1 VPPPRPGSALPLLV
15 GCAALSGAS
24 ALTLELLWGRELALA
39 FGSSQYAVAT
49 VLAAFMLGLGLGSFL
64 GGRLADRAAAPA
76 ALVARIELALVIAG
90 PLWSIGL
97 LRLPALAAAFLP
109 EAGSATRPAFLAG
122 RLLVGVAVLVVPT
135 VLMGAGFPLLARAA
149 ARTVAELHHGISRL
163 VAGATLGGVAGVV
176 ATGLVVLPR
185 AGVPGAAAFAAA
197 ANLGAAL
204 AALAAHRALAGTRE
218 RRQEPA
224 APLLALDR
232 PAIGLLGAAAVS
244 GGLVLAAETVWHR
257 ALLMVMANST
267 ATLTLLLAVT
277 LAGLAVGAAG
287 ATRLLGFG
295 QPLAWWA
302 RLQAAAALLLV
313 AQALLIDRIALAAR
327 LLRPDT
333 GWARVLVPPLAL
345 GGSVILPVAVLLGA
359 AWPLLLAAATPRVED
374 GGRRLGAMGVVN
386 SIGAALGAAGAGFL
400 ALPALGFG
408 RCLVLLAA
416 CHAGLAAAAS
426 RGRQRSLALGA
437 AVAAGLLAIAAVAA
451 PRFAAVSLPSIA
463 GDPATQT
470 LAYRESPSGTVVVT
484 EDRRTG
490 VRSMFVDNNA
500 VIGSTYDALKVV
512 RMLGLVPALLHP
524 QPERVLVIGYGAG
537 VTTAMIA
544 AAPGVASI
552 EVAEIV
558 PEVIEAAAF
567 FEPLNHAVLS
577 DPRVRVVANDGRN
590 HLLLGGPPYDVIT
603 CDPVHP
609 LFGSAPLY
617 SLDYFELCRRR
628 LEPGGIVCQYLP
640 LHRMP
645 TREFRR
651 AIATFGAA
659 FEETWVLFGL
669 GHAML
674 VGSEQPLD
682 LDWQRW
688 QHRLDGHGRRDDL
701 AASALATPAQIAAL
715 LQLSPEACRRL
726 SLGPPSTDL
735 HPWLEFLAPAAYRD
749 GLWAANARLL
759 VDGYQSPLGRIR
771 GLPPPLAEAV
781 RSLVAGKRLLLFSL
795 LERSAGNAA
804 GTQHWLSLALQVA
817 GDDPEIQHY
826 ARQVSVELE
835 GGGSAD

>member
-1 VPPPRPGSALPLLV
+1 LLIL
-15 GCAALSGAS
+15 CAALSGVS

-64 GGRLADRAAAPA
+64 GGRLADRVAAPA
-76 ALVARIELALVIAG
+76 AVAARIELALVIGG
-90 PLWSIGL
+90 PLWSFGL
-97 LRLPALAAAFLP
+97 LQLPALAAAILP
-109 EAGSATRPAFLAG
+109 EAGDATRPAFLIG
-122 RLLVGVAVLVVPT
+122 RLLVGVAVLMLPT
-135 VLMGAGFPLLARAA
+135 MLMGAGFPLLARAA
-149 ARTVAELHHGISRL
+149 ASSVRELHRGIGRL
-163 VAGATLGGVAGVV
+163 VAGATLGGVVGVI
-176 ATGLVVLPR
+176 ATGFIVLPQV
-185 AGVPGAAAFAAA
+185 GVPGAAAFAAV
-197 ANLGAAL
+197 ANLGAAV
-204 AALAAHRALAGTRE
+204 AALAAQRALSGRE
-218 RRQEPA
+218 PRRGAAA
-224 APLLALDR
+224 APPLELDRSAIALLA
-232 PAIGLLGAAAVS
+232 AAAVS

-257 ALLMVMANST
+257 ALMMVIANST

-277 LAGLAVGAAG
+277 LAGLAAGAAASAG
-287 ATRLLGFG
+287 LLGRG
-295 QPLAWWA
+295 GPPLAWWA
-302 RLQAAAALLLV
+302 RLQAAAALLLLG
-313 AQALLIDRIALAAR
+313 QALLIDRIAWAAR
-327 LLRPDT
+327 LLRPDA
-333 GWARVLVPPLAL
+333 GWARVLVPPVTL
-345 GGSVILPVAVLLGA
+345 GGGVILPVAVLLGA
-359 AWPLLLAAATPRVED
+359 AWPLLLAAATPRVGD

-386 SIGAALGAAGAGFL
+386 SAGAALGAAAAGFL

-416 CHAGLAAAAS
+416 CHSGLAAAGA
-426 RGRQRSLALGA
+426 RGRQRTLAVA
-437 AVAAGLLAIAAVAA
+437 ATAAAGLLAIGALAT
-451 PRFAAVSLPSIA
+451 PRFAEIALPSIV
-463 GDPATQT
+463 GDPQAKI

-484 EDRRTG
+484 EDRGTG

-524 QPERVLVIGYGAG
+524 RPERVLVIGYGAG

-544 AAPGVASI
+544 AVPEVQSV

-558 PEVIEAAAF
+558 PEVIEAAGF
-567 FEPLNHAVLS
+567 FEPLNHSVLR
-577 DPRVRVVANDGRN
+577 DLRVRVVANDGRN
-590 HLLLGGPPYDVIT
+590 HLLLGGPSYDVIT

-651 AIATFGAA
+651 TIATFQSA
-659 FEETWVLFGL
+659 FAETWVLFGL

-674 VGSEQPLD
+674 VGSERPLD

-688 QHRLDGHGRRDDL
+688 QRVLDGHGQRDDL
-701 AASALATPAQIAAL
+701 AASALSTPAQIAAL
-715 LQLSPEACRRL
+715 LQLDPAACRRL
-726 SLGPPSTDL
+726 SLGPPSSDL
-735 HPWLEFLAPAAYRD
+735 HPWLEFLAPAAYQE

-795 LERSAGNAA
+795 LERSAGNAE
-804 GTQHWLSLALQVA
+804 GTRHWLSLALQVA
-817 GDDPEIQHY
+817 GDDPEIQYY
-826 ARQVSVELE
+826 ARQVSAEL
-835 GGGSAD
+835 SAGR

>member
-1 VPPPRPGSALPLLV
+1 MLRPRRDPALALLIL
-15 GCAALSGAS
+15 CAALSGVA

-39 FGSSQYAVAT
+39 FGSSQYAVAA
-49 VLAAFMLGLGLGSFL
+49 VLAAFMLGLGIGSFL
-64 GGRLADRAAAPA
+64 GGRLADRVAAPA
-76 ALVARIELALVIAG
+76 GVAARIELALAVAG
-90 PLWSIGL
+90 PLWSLGL
-97 LRLPALAAAFLP
+97 LRLPALAAAILP
-109 EAGSATRPAFLAG
+109 EAGNATRPAFLIG
-122 RLLVGVAVLVVPT
+122 RLLTGVAVLVLPT
-135 VLMGAGFPLLARAA
+135 TLMGAGFPLLARAA
-149 ARTVAELHHGISRL
+149 GRTVPELHHGISRL
-163 VAGATLGGVAGVV
+163 VAGATLGGVAGVI
-176 ATGLVVLPR
+176 ATGLLVLPV
-185 AGVPGAAAFAAA
+185 AGVPGGAAVAAA
-197 ANLGAAL
+197 ASLGAAL
-204 AALAAHRALAGTRE
+204 AALAAQRALNGRPD
-218 RRQEPA
+218 RRAAEPVPPLEFDRRA
-224 APLLALDR
+224 IALLA
-232 PAIGLLGAAAVS
+232 AAAVS

-277 LAGLAVGAAG
+277 LAGLAAGAAASG
-287 ATRLLGFG
+287 RLLARGG

-302 RLQAAAALLLV
+302 RLQAAASLLLV

-333 GWARVLVPPLAL
+333 GWARVLVPPLVL

-416 CHAGLAAAAS
+416 CHAGLAAAAAS
-426 RGRQRSLALGA
+426 GRQRSLALGA
-437 AVAAGLLAIAAVAA
+437 AVAAGLLAIGALAA
-451 PRFAAVSLPSIA
+451 PRFAAVSLPSLA
-463 GDPATQT
+463 GHPDTQI

-484 EDRRTG
+484 EDQATG
-490 VRSMFVDNNA
+490 VRSMYVDNNA

-537 VTTAMIA
+537 VTTATIA
-544 AAPGVASI
+544 AVPGVESI

-558 PEVIEAAAF
+558 PEVIEAASF
-567 FEPLNHAVLS
+567 FEPLNHDVLR
-577 DPRVRVVANDGRN
+577 DPRVRVAANDGRN
-590 HLLLGGPPYDVIT
+590 HLLLGGAPYDVIT

-617 SLDYFELCRRR
+617 SLDFFNLCRSR
-628 LEPGGIVCQYLP
+628 LRPGGVACQYLP

-645 TREFRR
+645 TTEFRR
-651 AIATFGAA
+651 AIATFQAA
-659 FEETWVLFGL
+659 FAETWVLFGL

-674 VGSEQPLD
+674 VGSDRPLD
-682 LDWQRW
+682 LDWNRW
-688 QHRLDGHGRRDDL
+688 QTVLEAHGWPDDL

-715 LQLSPEACRRL
+715 LQLDPGACRRL
-726 SLGPPSTDL
+726 SLGKPSTDL
-735 HPWLEFLAPAAYRD
+735 HPRLEFLAPAAYRD

-759 VDGYQSPLGRIR
+759 VDGYRSPLGRIH
-771 GLPPPLAEAV
+771 GLPPSLAEPV

-795 LERSAGNAA
+795 LERSAGNDA
-804 GTQHWLSLALQVA
+804 GAVHWLSLALQVA
-817 GDDPEIQHY
+817 GDDPELQYY
-826 ARQVSVELE
+826 ARQVRTEL
-835 GGGSAD
+835 GSDR